1 MAYVAYETVGSEIM
15 EILTT
20 IRDALVNKW
29 TVGFSLVIVGAS
41 TLVTPPMSDTLN
53 RVWFAIPLVGFD
65 VTILRF
71 MGFLTFLLGVAAL
84 TKQDPLGVAEE
95 V

>member
-1 MAYVAYETVGSEIM
+1 VAYVAYETVGSERM

-29 TVGFSLVIVGAS
+29 TVGVSLVVVGVS
-41 TLVTPPMSDTLN
+41 TLVTPPMSDVLN
-53 RVWFAIPLVGFD
+53 RVWVSVFGFD

-71 MGFLTFLLGVAAL
+71 MGVLTLALGIAAL
-84 TKQDPLGVAEE
+84 TKQDPLGVKAE

>member
-1 MAYVAYETVGSEIM
+1 M

-29 TVGFSLVIVGAS
+29 TVGGSLAVVGFSS
-41 TLVTPPMSDTLN
+41 LVTPPMSDVLY
-53 RVWFAIPLVGFD
+53 RVWASPMGLDITL
-65 VTILRF
+65 LRF
-71 MGFLTFLLGVAAL
+71 MGVITFALGIAVL
-84 TKQDPLGVAEE
+84 TKQDPLGVKAE

>member
-1 MAYVAYETVGSEIM
+1 MAYVAYETVGSERM

-29 TVGFSLVIVGAS
+29 TVGVSLVVVGVS
-41 TLVTPPMSDTLN
+41 TLVTPPMSDVLN
-53 RVWFAIPLVGFD
+53 RVWVSVFGFD

-71 MGFLTFLLGVAAL
+71 MGVLTLALGIAAL
-84 TKQDPLGVAEE
+84 TKQDPLGVKAE

>member
-1 MAYVAYETVGSEIM
+1 M

-29 TVGFSLVIVGAS
+29 TVGVSLVVVGVS
-41 TLVTPPMSDTLN
+41 TIVTPPMSDVLN

-71 MGFLTFLLGVAAL
+71 MGVLTLALGVAAL
-84 TKQDPLGVAEE
+84 TKQDPLGVKAE

>member
-15 EILTT
+15 ELLTT

-29 TVGFSLVIVGAS
+29 TVGVSLVVVGVS
-41 TLVTPPMSDTLN
+41 TLVTPPMSDVLN
-53 RVWFAIPLVGFD
+53 RVWWSPMGFD

-71 MGFLTFLLGVAAL
+71 MGVLTLALGVAAL
-84 TKQDPLGVAEE
+84 TKQDPLGVKAE